1 MNQVTRL
8 TGRVAI
14 VTGAAGGIG
23 LATAARLVS
32 EGARVVMSDLDA
44 GVLARAEAL
53 GATGLTC
60 DIAAPGA
67 GAELVEAAGGRVD
80 ILVNNAGIG
89 GAKPLAQSDDA
100 NIARLLDVNLGAVIR
115 LTRDVL
121 PHLSR
126 PGGAIVNTASI
137 FGEGCYPGKVAYAA
151 AKGGISQLTRQL
163 ATDLGP
169 EGIRVNAVAPGCID
183 TQMTHDWIEADAYYR
198 TAVVKA
204 APMRRAGTPEEIAS
218 VTAFLV
224 SDDASFV
231 TGQVLAVD
239 GGWLVGRNPEPFD

>member
-1 MNQVTRL
+1 MTQITRL
-8 TGRVAI
+8 TGRTAI

-23 LATAARLVS
+23 LATATRLQAEGARLVM
-32 EGARVVMSDLDA
+32 ADLDA
-44 GVLARAEAL
+44 GVLARAAEL
-53 GATGLTC
+53 GATGLVC
-60 DIAAPGA
+60 DIAAPGT
-67 GAELVEAAGGRVD
+67 GARLVEAAGGRVD

-100 NIARLLDVNLGAVIR
+100 NVERLLSVNLGAVIR

-121 PHLSR
+121 PHLAR

-137 FGEGCYPGKVAYAA
+137 FGEAGYPGKVAYAA

-183 TQMTHDWIEADAYYR
+183 TQMTHDWIESDAYYR
-198 TAVVKA
+198 AAVVRA
-204 APMRRAGTPEEIAS
+204 APMRRAGTPAEIAS

-231 TGQVLAVD
+231 TGQVIAVD
-239 GGWLVGRNPEPFD
+239 GGWLIGRHPEPFD